1 MNPTLYLADTC
12 SLRTGK
18 MREYWESEFFA
29 QADERKLTIPCT
41 VRCELERQKT
51 LPKHQAE
58 AQAALDFLK
67 KHAERVIHLPEQ
79 SGFVKGSEADREI
92 FYLCALRQECDVV
105 LYSADKDLA
114 EAVQLMNPRVKVCCL
129 QKEKVMPRVSR
140 WRKVYTQLTERYCFY
155 LTAACV
161 NGASF
166 SSLMKQPDIAAL
178 FRGKMFL
185 SSASLPLLN
194 ERGKA
199 VLEMLE
205 LQGLAPE
212 QLVSGSIRATEKND
226 LIARLLTHSGKT
238 LALVLLGEEDT
249 LSDYTELSCIPMKA
263 LKHKGYTVAVLKG
276 NGRLSMQQPQ
286 PAETESTKAP
296 APAAK
301 QAAPAPHPAP
311 KVATPAAAPKA
322 KEAVAEVDAKE
333 QLRQWVLT
341 GNIKKAGA
349 RMAENEE
356 LKIHG
361 LYTCFREDISKLP
374 AILNSLT
381 QRKQTLPAACF
392 AAYVS
397 NCLPMK
403 AEELRTHLG
412 DKAIVTALKRLI
424 AGTGTL
430 QGYKSTIRIL
440 QERMNVADEST
451 RNVLQMLIDCAV
463 EHGAPAPAATVP
475 VLALPEAPTPAAAD
489 EGGTMTAAQKR
500 SQLREWLLQ
509 GDVKKAG
516 ALLEETH
523 ALIPQAVNICFE
535 GHMDKLLPLLNSLS
549 QRKLKVPPASLTYY
563 VTHCLPQEKAALEAH
578 LNDDD
583 LQKVIR
589 RMIKMSLLPPDG
601 HAEAI
606 RMLQQRKEELEGK
619 EAARIQNLID
629 MARSCAAAPALRA
642 RDK

>member
-1 MNPTLYLADTC
+1 MTPTLYLADTC
-12 SLRTGK
+12 SLRDGE
-18 MREYWESEFFA
+18 MRAYWEREFFT
-29 QADERKLTIPCT
+29 QGDERKLTIPCT
-41 VRCELERQKT
+41 VRCELERQKA
-51 LPKHQAE
+51 LPEHQAE

-79 SGFVKGSEADREI
+79 SGFVKGSVADREI

-105 LYSADKDLA
+105 LYSADKKLT
-114 EAVQLMNPRVKVCCL
+114 EAVQLMNPQVKVCCL
-129 QKEKVMPRVSR
+129 QKKKVMPLGSL

-161 NGASF
+161 NSASF
-166 SSLMKQPDIAAL
+166 AALMNQPDIVPL

-185 SSASLPLLN
+185 SSASLPLLK

-226 LIARLLTHSGKT
+226 LLARLLTHSGKT
-238 LALVLLGEEDT
+238 PALVLLGEGDT
-249 LSDYTELSCIPMKA
+249 LSDYTELSRIPLTA
-263 LKHKGYTVAVLKG
+263 LGHKGYTVAVLKG
-276 NGRLSMQQPQ
+276 NGRISLQQPE
-286 PAETESTKAP
+286 PAEPEAPKAP
-296 APAAK
+296 APAPK
-301 QAAPAPHPAP
+301 QAAPAP
-311 KVATPAAAPKA
+311 KVAAAQAQKGKSPAA
-322 KEAVAEVDAKE
+322 EMDAKE
-333 QLRQWVLT
+333 QVRQWVLA

-356 LKIHG
+356 LKMHA

-374 AILNSLT
+374 ALLNSLT

-397 NCLPMK
+397 NGLPTK
-403 AEELRTHLG
+403 AEELRKQLG
-412 DKAIVTALKRLI
+412 DKSLVTALKRLI

-430 QGYKSTIRIL
+430 QRYKSTIRIL

-451 RNVLQMLIDCAV
+451 RKVLQMLIDCAA
-463 EHGAPAPAATVP
+463 EHGAPVPSAPEPPPAP
-475 VLALPEAPTPAAAD
+475 QEAPSSEAAD
-489 EGGTMTAAQKR
+489 EVGSMTAAQKR
-500 SQLREWLLQ
+500 AQLREWVIQ

-516 ALLEETH
+516 AMLEETH
-523 ALIPQAVNICFE
+523 ALIPLAVKVCLE

-549 QRKLKVPPASLTYY
+549 QRKLKVPPMSLTYY
-563 VTHCLPQEKAALEAH
+563 VTQYLPQEKAALEAH

-606 RMLQQRKEELEGK
+606 RVMQQRKEQLEGK

-629 MARSCAAAPALRA
+629 MARTCAAAQV
-642 RDK
+642 

>member
-12 SLRTGK
+12 SLRDGE
-18 MREYWESEFFA
+18 MRAYWESEFFT
-29 QADERKLTIPCT
+29 QDDGRKLTIPCT

-51 LPKHQAE
+51 LPEHQAE
-58 AQAALDFLK
+58 AYAALDFLK
-67 KHAERVIHLPEQ
+67 KHAEHVIHLPEQ
-79 SGFVKGSEADREI
+79 AGFVKGSVADREI
-92 FYLCALRQECDVV
+92 FYLCALRQEGEVV
-105 LYSADKDLA
+105 LYSADKKLA
-114 EAVQLMNPRVKVCCL
+114 DAVQLMNPQVKVCCL
-129 QKEKVMPRVSR
+129 QKKKVMPLVSR

-161 NGASF
+161 NSASF
-166 SSLMKQPDIAAL
+166 AALMSQPDIVPL

-185 SSASLPLLN
+185 STASLPLLK

-205 LQGLAPE
+205 LQGFAPE

-238 LALVLLGEEDT
+238 PALVLLGEEDT
-249 LSDYTELSCIPMKA
+249 LSDYTELSRIPLAA
-263 LKHKGYTVAVLKG
+263 LDHKGYTVAVLKG
-276 NGRLSMQQPQ
+276 NGRLSIQQL
-286 PAETESTKAP
+286 AEPETPEAP
-296 APAAK
+296 APAPK
-301 QAAPAPHPAP
+301 PAP
-311 KVATPAAAPKA
+311 KVAAAAEAQKGKTPA
-322 KEAVAEVDAKE
+322 AEVDAKE
-333 QLRQWVLT
+333 QIRQWVLA

-361 LYTCFREDISKLP
+361 LYTCFREDIGKLP

-403 AEELRTHLG
+403 AEELNKHLG

-424 AGTGTL
+424 AGSGTL

-440 QERMNVADEST
+440 QERMNVADEAT
-451 RNVLQMLIDCAV
+451 RKVLQMLIDCAA
-463 EHGAPAPAATVP
+463 EHGAPAPSA
-475 VLALPEAPTPAAAD
+475 PEPSPAPQEVTSSDAPD
-489 EGGTMTAAQKR
+489 EVGTMTAAQKR
-500 SQLREWLLQ
+500 TQLREWVVQ

-523 ALIPQAVNICFE
+523 GLIPQAVNVCFD

-563 VTHCLPQEKAALEAH
+563 VTRYLPQEKAALEAH
-578 LNDDD
+578 LNDDA

-606 RMLQQRKEELEGK
+606 RVLQQRKEQLEGK

-629 MARSCAAAPALRA
+629 MARTCAAAQA
-642 RDK
+642 

>member
-12 SLRTGK
+12 SLRDGK
-18 MREYWESEFFA
+18 MREYWENEFFA

-51 LPKHQAE
+51 QPKHQAE

-79 SGFVKGSEADREI
+79 SGFVKGSVADREI

-105 LYSADKDLA
+105 LYSADMNLA

-129 QKEKVMPRVSR
+129 QKEKVMPRVSC

-166 SSLMKQPDIAAL
+166 ASLMKQPDIAAL

-194 ERGKA
+194 ERGMA

-212 QLVSGSIRATEKND
+212 RLVSGSIRATEQND

-238 LALVLLGEEDT
+238 PALVLLGEEDT
-249 LSDYTELSCIPMKA
+249 LSDYTELSRIPLKA
-263 LKHKGYTVAVLKG
+263 LEHRGYTVAVLKG
-276 NGRLSMQQPQ
+276 NGRIFMQQSQ
-286 PAETESTKAP
+286 PSEPEVPKAP
-296 APAAK
+296 APAPK
-301 QAAPAPHPAP
+301 QAAPATQPAP
-311 KVATPAAAPKA
+311 KVATPAAAQKEKA
-322 KEAVAEVDAKE
+322 PTAELDAKE
-333 QLRQWVLT
+333 QLRQWVLA

-349 RMAENEE
+349 RMAENGE

-381 QRKQTLPAACF
+381 QRKQTLPASCF
-392 AAYVS
+392 ADYIGIA
-397 NCLPMK
+397 LPTTA
-403 AEELRTHLG
+403 AELNKHLA
-412 DKAIVTALKRLI
+412 DKAIVTALKHLMVLSAPLNECRS
-424 AGTGTL
+424 ATDTL
-430 QGYKSTIRIL
+430 RKCL
-440 QERMNVADEST
+440 NAADEST
-451 RNVLQMLIDCAV
+451 RNVLQKLIDCAV
-463 EHGAPAPAATVP
+463 ELGAPAPSVSEA
-475 VLALPEAPTPAAAD
+475 APTAQEASHSDAA
-489 EGGTMTAAQKR
+489 EEVGTMTAAQKR
-500 SQLREWLLQ
+500 TQLREWVIQ

-516 ALLEETH
+516 ALLEEIH
-523 ALIPQAVNICFE
+523 GLIPQAVNVCFE

-549 QRKLKVPPASLTYY
+549 QRKLKVPPQSLTNY
-563 VTHCLPQEKAALEAH
+563 VTQYLPQEKEALKAH

-606 RMLQQRKEELEGK
+606 RVLQQRKEELDGR
-619 EAARIQNLID
+619 EAARVQNLID
-629 MARSCAAAPALRA
+629 MARTCAAAQA
-642 RDK
+642 